1 MLLKN
6 YSLKNYNTMKVDAKA
21 NHFCIVKD
29 LAEIE
34 ELLEKNSFNDFLIL
48 GSGSNILF
56 TKDYEGL
63 VIKNEIDGINILYE
77 NEEIVQVKV
86 GGGVN
91 WHEFVRSSVN
101 NNWSGIE
108 NLALIPGTVGAA
120 PVQNIGAYGQEVKDI
135 ILSVETY
142 NLFSLTHRIFS
153 NKDCNFSYRK
163 SIFKQQLKKEYLIT
177 SVTFNLKKNFEPNLS
192 YPVIKNA
199 LSKKGITNPTIKEVA
214 ETVIEIRQSK
224 LPDYTKLSNCGSF
237 FMNPF
242 LPKDRFDDFI
252 NSFPDAPHFNFNAGY
267 KISAGWLI
275 EQCGWK
281 GKRIGNV
288 GCYEKH
294 ALVIVNYGNASGK
307 EILDFA
313 DMIRKSVY
321 ENFGI
326 MLNYEVYIV

>member
-21 NHFCIVKD
+21 NHFYIVKD

-34 ELLEKNSFNDFLIL
+34 DLLKKNSFNDFLIL

-56 TKDYEGL
+56 TKNYEGL
-63 VIKNEIDGINILYE
+63 VIKNEINGINVLYE

-91 WHEFVRSSVN
+91 WHEFVMSSVK

-108 NLALIPGTVGAA
+108 NLALIPGTVGAS
-120 PVQNIGAYGQEVKDI
+120 PVQNIGAYGQEVKDVI
-135 ILSVETY
+135 HSVEAF
-142 NLFSLTHRIFS
+142 NLFSLTHKIFS
-153 NKDCNFSYRK
+153 NKDCNFSYRH

-199 LSKKGITNPTIKEVA
+199 LSKKGITNPTIEEVA

-252 NSFPDAPHFNFNAGY
+252 NSFPDAPHFNFNDGY

-321 ENFGI
+321 EKFGV
-326 MLNYEVYIV
+326 MLDYEVYIV